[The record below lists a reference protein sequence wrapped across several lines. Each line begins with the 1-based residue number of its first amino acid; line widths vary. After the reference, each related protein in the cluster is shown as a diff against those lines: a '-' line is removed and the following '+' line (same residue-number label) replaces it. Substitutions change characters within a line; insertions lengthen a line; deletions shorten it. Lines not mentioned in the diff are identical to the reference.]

1 MVQTEFEKGLQ
12 LGLVGYIPSGPY
24 EFIVDGKKQSAKLNQ
39 LVVFCYDSIE
49 HETEKA
55 YLIVRNDLK
64 YWMPK
69 SKIFNNSFEEDF
81 KEFQNVNYFITDT
94 LLFDKLTP
102 LDLPGPRNFSH
113 QVIPEDFFSDSDMP
127 NGFEDDYYNDQL
139 DMDQQ
144 SPEFWDNL

>member
-12 LGLVGYIPSGPY
+12 LGLVGYVPSEPH
-24 EFIVDGKKQSAKLNQ
+24 EFTVDGKKQSVKVNQ
-39 LVVFCYDSIE
+39 LVIFCYDSIE

-81 KEFQNVNYFITDT
+81 KEFKNVNYFVTDT
-94 LLFDKLTP
+94 LLFGKLTP
-102 LDLPGPRNFSH
+102 LDNPRPRNFSH
-113 QVIPEDFFSDSDMP
+113 EAAPEDVFSDSDMP